1 MILVAYIVGSSTAG
15 LIGIDGA
22 CMLISGQSP
31 IDPFHRNALRT
42 ETLEVHSRMLA
53 WPSVKESHLTK

>member
-22 CMLISGQSP
+22 CILISGQSP
-31 IDPFHRNALRT
+31 VDPFHRNALRT
-42 ETLEVHSRMLA
+42 ETLKVHSQMLA
-53 WPSVKESHLTK
+53 CARSTSFRCGT